1 VLHVEAVMTE
11 VPQKLRTGIVEL
23 RTDVGPRYVTLSLWE
38 RIYLLWTF
46 RNFHSLPKQ
55 VLNRR
60 QQQLI
65 DELCRSAMAERNGA
79 SPGDSIIGVVENVRW
94 QEDCI
99 TEAATATSKLIEMNT
114 ATPDIIVPQA
124 VGSEGIVTRSAGP
137 YRRTDVSRFGQNSNL
152 QSIST
157 SREDSTRQSEPGET
171 STAPVDSNAGL
182 GRGRNRLG
190 WAALVVVCSAALLGV
205 LSYLREGRAAA
216 SRTIPPVSAEADRPP
231 ARSVPHF
238 TAARP
243 EIVQPSAPMEP
254 SESARTFARKPEV
267 PPSTADQTS
276 DQTSDNSETV
286 IPTPPVVARTDS
298 TPLERLQLA
307 ERPVGRFTYPVAPNA
322 SQTGKVTL
330 KAVVGTDGNVR
341 EVEILSGD
349 RALGDAA
356 ARAVRQWRYLPHERN
371 GHAVEVETN
380 VAISFIGD
388 DVVSITFPASH

>member
-1 VLHVEAVMTE
+1 M
-11 VPQKLRTGIVEL
+11 
-23 RTDVGPRYVTLSLWE
+23 
-38 RIYLLWTF
+38 
-46 RNFHSLPKQ
+46 
-55 VLNRR
+55 
-60 QQQLI
+60 
-65 DELCRSAMAERNGA
+65 
-79 SPGDSIIGVVENVRW
+79 VENVRW
-94 QEDCI
+94 QEEPI

-114 ATPDIIVPQA
+114 AAPDIIVPQA
-124 VGSEGIVTRSAGP
+124 VGSEGIVTRSAGA

-157 SREDSTRQSEPGET
+157 SRGDSTRQSEPSET
-171 STAPVDSNAGL
+171 STAPVDSNAGW

-190 WAALVVVCSAALLGV
+190 WAALVVLCSAALLGV
-205 LSYLREGRAAA
+205 LSYLREGRAAT

-243 EIVQPSAPMEP
+243 KIVQPSAPMEQ
-254 SESARTFARKPEV
+254 SEPARTFARKPEV
-267 PPSTADQTS
+267 LPSTADQAG
-276 DQTSDNSETV
+276 DKSETV
-286 IPTPPVVARTDS
+286 IPTSPVVARTDS
-298 TPLERLQLA
+298 TPVERLQLA
-307 ERPVGRFTYPVAPNA
+307 ERPVGRFAYPVAPNA
-322 SQTGKVTL
+322 SQTGKVIL

-356 ARAVRQWRYLPHERN
+356 ARAVRRWRYLPHERN

-388 DVVSITFPASH
+388 DAVSITFPASH

>member
-1 VLHVEAVMTE
+1 MLHVEAVMTE

-23 RTDVGPRYVTLSLWE
+23 RTDVGPLYVTLSLRE

-65 DELCRSAMAERNGA
+65 DELCRSATAERNGA

-94 QEDCI
+94 QGDCI

-124 VGSEGIVTRSAGP
+124 VGSEGIVTRSAGA

-157 SREDSTRQSEPGET
+157 SREDSTRQSEPSET
-171 STAPVDSNAGL
+171 STAPVDSNAVW

-190 WAALVVVCSAALLGV
+190 WAALVVVSSAALLGA
-205 LSYLREGRAAA
+205 LSYLREGRAAT
-216 SRTIPPVSAEADRPP
+216 SRTIPPVSAEADRSPV
-231 ARSVPHF
+231 RSVPHL

-243 EIVQPSAPMEP
+243 EIVQPAAPIERSEP
-254 SESARTFARKPEV
+254 ARTFARKPEV
-267 PPSTADQTS
+267 PPSTADQA
-276 DQTSDNSETV
+276 SDNSETV
-286 IPTPPVVARTDS
+286 IPTPPVIARTDS
-298 TPLERLQLA
+298 TRVERLQLA
-307 ERPVGRFTYPVAPNA
+307 ERPVGRFSYPVAPSA
-322 SQTGKVTL
+322 SQTGKVIL

-356 ARAVRQWRYLPHERN
+356 ARAVRHWRYLPHDRN

-388 DVVSITFPASH
+388 DVVSITFPASQ

>member
-1 VLHVEAVMTE
+1 MTE

-23 RTDVGPRYVTLSLWE
+23 RTDVGPLYVTLSLRE

-94 QEDCI
+94 QGDRI

-124 VGSEGIVTRSAGP
+124 VGSEGIVTRSAGA

-157 SREDSTRQSEPGET
+157 SREDSTRHSEPT
-171 STAPVDSNAGL
+171 STAPVDSNAVW

-190 WAALVVVCSAALLGV
+190 WAALVVVSSAALLGA
-205 LSYLREGRAAA
+205 LSYLREGRAAT
-216 SRTIPPVSAEADRPP
+216 SRTIPPVSAEADRSPV
-231 ARSVPHF
+231 RSVPHF

-243 EIVQPSAPMEP
+243 EIVQPAAPIERSEP
-254 SESARTFARKPEV
+254 ARTFARKPEV
-267 PPSTADQTS
+267 PPSTADQA
-276 DQTSDNSETV
+276 SDNSETV
-286 IPTPPVVARTDS
+286 IPTPPVIARTDS
-298 TPLERLQLA
+298 TPVERLQLA
-307 ERPVGRFTYPVAPNA
+307 ERPVGRFSYPVAPSA
-322 SQTGKVTL
+322 SQTGKVIL

-356 ARAVRQWRYLPHERN
+356 ARAVRQWRYLPHDRN

-388 DVVSITFPASH
+388 DVVSITFPASQ

>member
-23 RTDVGPRYVTLSLWE
+23 RTDVGPLYVTLSLRE

-46 RNFHSLPKQ
+46 RNFHTLPKQ

-60 QQQLI
+60 EQQLI

-94 QEDCI
+94 QGECI
-99 TEAATATSKLIEMNT
+99 SEAATATSKLIEMNT
-114 ATPDIIVPQA
+114 ASSDIIVPQA
-124 VGSEGIVTRSAGP
+124 VGSEGIVTRSAGA
-137 YRRTDVSRFGQNSNL
+137 YRRTDVSRFAHNSNL

-157 SREDSTRQSEPGET
+157 SREDSRRQSEPTEI
-171 STAPVDSNAGL
+171 STAPVKSNAGR
-182 GRGRNRLG
+182 GWGRNRLG
-190 WAALVVVCSAALLGV
+190 WAALVVVSSAALLGA
-205 LSYLREGRAAA
+205 LSYLREGRAAT
-216 SRTIPPVSAEADRPP
+216 SRTIPPVSAKAARSPV
-231 ARSVPHF
+231 RSVPQS

-243 EIVQPSAPMEP
+243 EIVQPAAPMER
-254 SESARTFARKPEV
+254 SEPAKTFARKPEV
-267 PPSTADQTS
+267 PPSTADQA
-276 DQTSDNSETV
+276 SDNSETV
-286 IPTPPVVARTDS
+286 IPTPIPAPPVIARTYS
-298 TPLERLQLA
+298 TPVERLQLA

-322 SQTGKVTL
+322 SQTGKVIL

-356 ARAVRQWRYLPHERN
+356 ARAVRQWRYVPHERN
-371 GHAVEVETN
+371 GRSVEVETN

-388 DVVSITFPASH
+388 DVVSITFPAPH